1 MVSVPV
7 LIAVI
12 VAALVVTAG
21 LGLVARTGRAHDP
34 ADVGEGA
41 KDLLVSEARR
51 HPRFQ
56 QFLLERRDPAKATG
70 LALTVALALA
80 AVATL
85 AIGLLLEMVQ
95 SRQGFAR
102 WDNSAARWGA
112 AHSSG
117 TVKHILLWIT
127 TLGST
132 PFVIGVV
139 VVVGVIEFVRLRTR
153 AAPLF
158 LATVVVAELIVNNLV
173 KAIVSRDRPDIHRVV
188 HASGY
193 SFPSGHSAATAA
205 TYAAVALLLGSRRS
219 RRTKA
224 VLAGIAGGLAVAV
237 ATSRVLLG
245 AHWLTDVMA
254 GVALGWGVF
263 AMCSIAYGGRLLHF
277 GEPVQKAQQTAVTD
291 IHQSPAVR
299 PTATSAATSAASSAA
314 HSSVSSR

>member
-1 MVSVPV
+1 MSVPV
-7 LIAVI
+7 LVAVI
-12 VAALVVTAG
+12 VAAVVVTVG
-21 LGLVARTGRAHDP
+21 LGLVARSGRAHDP
-34 ADVGEGA
+34 TDVGEGA
-41 KDLLVSEARR
+41 KDLLVTEARR

-80 AVATL
+80 AVAAL

-102 WDNSAARWGA
+102 WDNAAARWGA

-117 TVKHILLWIT
+117 TVKSILLWIT

-139 VVVGVIEFVRLRTR
+139 VVVGTIEFLRLRTK

-158 LATVVVAELIVNNLV
+158 LVTVAVSELVLNNLV
-173 KAIVSRDRPDIHRVV
+173 KAIVSRARPDIHRVV

-193 SFPSGHSAATAA
+193 SFPSGHSAAAAA
-205 TYAAVALLLGSRRS
+205 TYAAVALLIGTRRS

-224 VLAGIAGGLAVAV
+224 ILAGIAGGIAVAV

-254 GVALGWGVF
+254 GLALGWGVF

-277 GEPVQKAQQTAVTD
+277 GEPVQQAQQTAVTD
-291 IHQSPAVR
+291 IHKPSAVR
-299 PTATSAATSAASSAA
+299 ASASS
-314 HSSVSSR
+314 R

>member
-1 MVSVPV
+1 MPVVIAV
-7 LIAVI
+7 LIA
-12 VAALVVTAG
+12 AFVVTVG
-21 LGLVARTGRAHDP
+21 LGLVARRGGAHDP

-41 KDLLVSEARR
+41 KDLLVTEARR

-70 LALTVALALA
+70 LALTVALGLA
-80 AVATL
+80 ALATL

-117 TVKHILLWIT
+117 TAKAILLWIT

-139 VVVGVIEFVRLRTR
+139 VAVGVIEFLRLRTK

-158 LATVVVAELIVNNLV
+158 LVTVAVAELALNNLV
-173 KAIVSRDRPDIHRVV
+173 KIVVSRDRPNIHRVV

-193 SFPSGHSAATAA
+193 SFPSGHTAAAAA
-205 TYAAVALLLGSRRS
+205 TYAAVALLMGSGRS

-224 VLAGIAGGLAVAV
+224 ILAGAAGGLAVAV

-245 AHWLTDVMA
+245 AHWLTDVLA
-254 GVALGWGVF
+254 GMALGWGVF

-291 IHQSPAVR
+291 IHQTPAHR
-299 PTATSAATSAASSAA
+299 TTATS
-314 HSSVSSR
+314 R

>member
-1 MVSVPV
+1 MPV
-7 LIAVI
+7 LIAVL
-12 VAALVVTAG
+12 VAAVVVTVG
-21 LGLVARTGRAHDP
+21 LGFVARRGNAQDP
-34 ADVGEGA
+34 ADVGQGA
-41 KDLLVSEARR
+41 KDLLVTEARR

-70 LALTVALALA
+70 LALTVALVLA

-95 SRQGFAR
+95 SRRGFAR
-102 WDNSAARWGA
+102 WDDSAARWGA

-117 TVKHILLWIT
+117 AAKTVLLWIT

-132 PFVIGVV
+132 PFVIVV
-139 VVVGVIEFVRLRTR
+139 VIVVGVIEYFRLKTR

-158 LATVVVAELIVNNLV
+158 LATVVAAELALNNLV
-173 KAIVSRDRPDIHRVV
+173 KVLVSRDRPEVHRVI

-224 VLAGIAGGLAVAV
+224 ILAGIAGGLGVAV

-254 GVALGWGVF
+254 GLALGWGVF
-263 AMCSIAYGGRLLHF
+263 ALCSIAYGGRLLHF
-277 GEPVQKAQQTAVTD
+277 GEAVQKAQQTAVTD
-291 IHQSPAVR
+291 LHEA
-299 PTATSAATSAASSAA
+299 TAGHPSAAP
-314 HSSVSSR
+314 R

>member
-1 MVSVPV
+1 MPV
-7 LIAVI
+7 LIAVV
-12 VAALVVTAG
+12 VAALVVTVG
-21 LGLVARTGRAHDP
+21 LGFVARRGRTHDP

-41 KDLLVSEARR
+41 KDLLVTEARR

-70 LALTVALALA
+70 LALTVALGLSAL
-80 AVATL
+80 ATL

-117 TVKHILLWIT
+117 AAKRILVWIT

-139 VVVGVIEFVRLRTR
+139 VVVGAIEFKRLHTK

-158 LATVVVAELIVNNLV
+158 LATVAVAELALNNLV
-173 KAIVSRDRPDIHRVV
+173 KTVVSRARPDIHRVV

-193 SFPSGHSAATAA
+193 SFPSGHSAAAAA
-205 TYAAVALLLGSRRS
+205 TYAAVALLLGSRRA

-224 VLAGIAGGLAVAV
+224 ILAGLAGGIAVAV

-254 GVALGWGVF
+254 GLALGWGVF
-263 AMCSIAYGGRLLHF
+263 ALCSIAYGGRLLHF
-277 GEPVQKAQQTAVTD
+277 GEPVQQAQQTAVGD
-291 IHQSPAVR
+291 IHDASGVHAS
-299 PTATSAATSAASSAA
+299 TAP
-314 HSSVSSR
+314 R

>member
-1 MVSVPV
+1 MEFVPV
-7 LIAVI
+7 LVAVI
-12 VAALVVTAG
+12 VAALVVTLG
-21 LGLVARTGRAHDP
+21 LGLAARSGRAHDP

-41 KDLLVSEARR
+41 KELLVTEARR

-56 QFLLERRDPAKATG
+56 QFLLERRDPKKATG
-70 LALTVALALA
+70 LALTVALGLAALA
-80 AVATL
+80 TL
-85 AIGLLLEMVQ
+85 TIGLLLEMVQ

-117 TVKHILLWIT
+117 KVKDVLLSIT

-139 VVVGVIEFVRLRTR
+139 VVVGLIEFLRLRTK

-158 LATVVVAELIVNNLV
+158 LATVVVAELVLNNLV
-173 KAIVSRDRPDIHRVV
+173 KTIVTRARPDIHRVV

-193 SFPSGHSAATAA
+193 SFPSGHSAAAAA
-205 TYAAVALLLGSRRS
+205 TYAAVALLLGSRRT

-224 VLAGIAGGLAVAV
+224 ILAGVAGGLAVAV

-254 GVALGWGVF
+254 GMALGWGVF
-263 AMCSIAYGGRLLHF
+263 ALCSIAYGGRLLHF
-277 GEPVQKAQQTAVTD
+277 GEPVQQAQQTAVTD
-291 IHQSPAVR
+291 IHE
-299 PTATSAATSAASSAA
+299 PTPVQPAATS
-314 HSSVSSR
+314 R